1 MECRG
6 GIVLNRSL
14 GCEDIMLF
22 ALDNSLASEL
32 AGVLAFERRTF
43 RSAPFDPAAEGVTAA
58 VPPGTALVFCSADR
72 ETYTLLLNLIKQREL
87 RLPVVVVSRQP
98 QTDEWLDAI
107 EAGAAD
113 YCSPPFEAF
122 QISWI
127 IDNTLKY
134 RQAAAA

>member
-1 MECRG
+1 
-6 GIVLNRSL
+6 
-14 GCEDIMLF
+14 
-22 ALDNSLASEL
+22 L
-32 AGVLAFERRTF
+32 AGALSFESRAFRL
-43 RSAPFDPAAEGVTAA
+43 APFEPTAEGVKAA
-58 VPPGTALVFCSADR
+58 VRSDTALVFCSADR
-72 ETYTLLLNLIKQREL
+72 QTYTLLLNLIKQEGL
-87 RLPVVVVSRQP
+87 QLPVVVVSRHP

-134 RQAAAA
+134 RHSAAA

>member
-1 MECRG
+1 M
-6 GIVLNRSL
+6 LNRTL
-14 GCEDIMLF
+14 GHDDIMLF
-22 ALDNSLASEL
+22 ALDSTLADEL
-32 AGVLAFERRTF
+32 AGALTFESRAFRL
-43 RSAPFDPAAEGVTAA
+43 APFEPTAEGMKAA
-58 VPPGTALVFCSADR
+58 VRSDTALVFCSADR
-72 ETYTLLLNLIKQREL
+72 QTYTLLLNLIKQEGL
-87 RLPVVVVSRQP
+87 KLPVVVVSRHP

-134 RQAAAA
+134 GHSAAA

>member
-1 MECRG
+1 M
-6 GIVLNRSL
+6 LNRKL
-14 GCEDIMLF
+14 GHDDIMLF
-22 ALDNSLASEL
+22 ALDNALATEL
-32 AGVLAFERRTF
+32 AGALSFENRAFHL
-43 RSAPFDPAAEGVTAA
+43 APFEPTAEGVKAA
-58 VPPGTALVFCSADR
+58 VRSDTALVFCSADR
-72 ETYTLLLNLIKQREL
+72 QTYTLLLNLIKQEGL
-87 RLPVVVVSRQP
+87 ELPVVVVSRHP

-134 RQAAAA
+134 RHSAVA

>member
-1 MECRG
+1 M
-6 GIVLNRSL
+6 LD
-14 GCEDIMLF
+14 DIMLF
-22 ALDNSLASEL
+22 ALDHSLATEL
-32 AGVLAFERRTF
+32 AGALSFERRAF
-43 RSAPFDPAAEGVTAA
+43 HLAPFEPTAEGVKAA
-58 VPPGTALVFCSADR
+58 VGSDTALVFCSADR
-72 ETYTLLLNLIKQREL
+72 QTYTLLLNLIKQEGL
-87 RLPVVVVSRQP
+87 ELPVVVVSRHP

-134 RQAAAA
+134 RHSAAA

>member
-1 MECRG
+1 M
-6 GIVLNRSL
+6 LNRNL
-14 GCEDIMLF
+14 GHDAVLLI
-22 ALDNSLASEL
+22 ALDKSLATEL
-32 AGVLAFERRTF
+32 AGALSFESRTF
-43 RSAPFDPAAEGVTAA
+43 HLAPFEPTAEGLKAA
-58 VPPGTALVFCSADR
+58 VRSDTALVFCSADR
-72 ETYTLLLNLIKQREL
+72 ETYTLLLNLIKQEGL
-87 RLPVVVVSRQP
+87 ELPVVVVSRHP

-134 RQAAAA
+134 RHSAAA